1 MTGLVL
7 AAGEPGQSFV
17 AIVASAA
24 RSAAALVG
32 NAAGWWEI
40 PSTSLLQPVVLGA
53 HNALRPLL
61 LLLLTASVLVQSIRI
76 IMMRKGEPLLAVVTG
91 LFRFAVAAALGITVL
106 QGALWAGDVLA
117 TSLLGSGARSG
128 AVAFGNTMREAL
140 TAQRGELA
148 EPFLLLLLSVVVL
161 VLAAAQWMAMA
172 LRQIGL
178 LAVAATLPLAAA
190 GSLTATTRSW
200 LTRLLPWAFA
210 LVLYKPAAALIEALG
225 EQYLRENTEPG
236 GASVNTVLTGIVVL
250 GLSVAV
256 LPMSLRLLSW
266 STVRVSAAGG
276 GVAGMPGAVG
286 AIRLNARGSTSPSV
300 QLATFMESAGPGSTQ
315 RLVTGAGSPYAPGAV
330 TGVRAAGL
338 PTGPP
343 TRPPTA
349 PPGPPTG
356 PPTGPLPSRHGRPE
370 QPHYGNGQRP
380 QQYPDNQQY
389 HPGDPR

>member
-1 MTGLVL
+1 MMGSGGGAGMVL

-17 AIVASAA
+17 AIVQSAA

-32 NAAGWWEI
+32 DAASWWEV
-40 PSTSLLQPVVLGA
+40 PSTSLLQPAVLGA

-61 LLLLTASVLVQSIRI
+61 LLLLGASVLVQSVRI
-76 IMMRKGEPLLAVVTG
+76 VMMRKGEPLLAVVSG
-91 LFRFAVAAALGITVL
+91 LLRFAIAAALGVTVL

-117 TSLLGSGARSG
+117 TSLLGGGQRSG
-128 AVAFGNTMREAL
+128 AVAFGVTMREAL

-190 GSLTATTRSW
+190 GSLTASTRGW

-225 EQYLRENTEPG
+225 EQYIRQNAEPG
-236 GASVNTVLTGIVVL
+236 GASVTTVLTGIVVL
-250 GLSVAV
+250 GLGVAV

-266 STVRVSAAGG
+266 STVRVSASGG
-276 GVAGMPGAVG
+276 GAQGMTGAVG
-286 AIRLNARGSTSPSV
+286 AVRLTARGSTSPSV
-300 QLATFMESAGPGSTQ
+300 QLATFMESAGPGSSR
-315 RLVTGAGSPYAPGAV
+315 RLVTGAGGPYASGAAA
-330 TGVRAAGL
+330 GVRAASV
-338 PTGPP
+338 
-343 TRPPTA
+343 PTA
-349 PPGPPTG
+349 VPGPPPTPG
-356 PPTGPLPSRHGRPE
+356 PPPAPGLPE
-370 QPHYGNGQRP
+370 QPVEQSFPGGNGHYPPPPDHRYRP
-380 QQYPDNQQY
+380 GGTP
-389 HPGDPR
+389 